1 MSTAHT
7 VLLVG
12 QLPLDIELFDG
23 VATRAVP
30 AADGLLHFQFTRAAT
45 VPAALARIRDGG
57 VALVLLDLAQTEGGA
72 ADTIRRL
79 RTDGGER
86 PVVVLAADESMGAA
100 AMRGGAQDYLPRNR
114 LDADLLL
121 RTLRHALELHG
132 LRLALCDASLVDEAT
147 GLYNRRGFDAHAE
160 RAVQLAHRKRRG
172 LLVAFADIDDLA
184 LINEEYG
191 HADGDR
197 AIRAA
202 AQLLRSSFRATDIVA
217 RTDGDEFVALLL
229 EAAPNA
235 ADAVVERLLSR
246 LDDYNANRDHAWPI
260 SLSIGVAGTA
270 GDEFAT
276 LEELLARA
284 RSALTAHQLERRV
297 RAAS

>member
-1 MSTAHT
+1 MSTTQT

-12 QLPLDIELFDG
+12 QLPLDIGLFDG
-23 VATRAVP
+23 VAARAVP
-30 AADGLLHFQFTRAAT
+30 SADGPLYFQFTRAAT
-45 VPAALARIRDGG
+45 VTAALARVRDGG
-57 VALVLLDLAQTEGGA
+57 IGLVLLDLALVEGDATE
-72 ADTIRRL
+72 TIRRL
-79 RTDGGER
+79 RAEAGER
-86 PVVVLAADESMGAA
+86 PVVALAADESMGAA
-100 AMRGGAQDYLPRNR
+100 AVRAGAQDYLQRDH
-114 LDADLLL
+114 LDAELLL

-132 LRLALCDASLVDEAT
+132 LRVALRDASLQDEAT

-172 LLVAFADIDDLA
+172 LLVAYADIDDLA

-191 HADGDR
+191 HAAGDR

-235 ADAVVERLLSR
+235 ADAVVERLLTR
-246 LDDYNANRDHAWPI
+246 LDDYNAHRDHAWPI
-260 SLSIGVAGTA
+260 SLCIGVAGTA
-270 GDEFAT
+270 GDDFAT

-284 RSALTAHQLERRV
+284 HSALTAQQHERRV